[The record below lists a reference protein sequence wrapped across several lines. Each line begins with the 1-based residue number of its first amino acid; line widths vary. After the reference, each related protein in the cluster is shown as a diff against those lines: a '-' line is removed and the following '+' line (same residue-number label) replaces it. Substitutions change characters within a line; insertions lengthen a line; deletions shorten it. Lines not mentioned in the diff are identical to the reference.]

1 MTTVIDTFLYL
12 QRDIEQSFQRVQ
24 TIFSSSH
31 YDRRELDRIFNHIS
45 CTLDDLEKVNQ
56 LINSSSSVENESVNI
71 TSNQNASLLLNLS
84 ENDLGDEVS
93 NSRISIKNSTK
104 NNFTV
109 GYSKEN
115 EERLLVTN
123 SNATVD
129 LQPSFDERED
139 FIRRMKLQHDYYKN
153 KIQSINNETQMEII
167 QLDQT
172 PDDHKN
178 EDHIIRKQDEQLEQ
192 IHHSIVSL
200 KNLTQNINFE
210 INDHIRVLDNLET
223 GMIDSQGHVERLTNQ
238 TKTFI
243 RSSADDVGGHTCLF
257 ALAVGLFFILSIG
270 FTFVFGGSGVI
281 ANISVQLNKSE
292 KHDAKF
298 CLSRVLLN
306 DINLVKSS
314 MTDKSN
320 KSTLEQITDKM
331 EELDVEKEPINEEL
345 DEETLAMRA
354 MGLPTSFTSSL
365 IERGTTPRQRTHSRS
380 LSNEPMTGKKTNY

>member
-31 YDRRELDRIFNHIS
+31 YDRQELDHIFNHIS

-71 TSNQNASLLLNLS
+71 TSNKNAPLLLNLS
-84 ENDLGDEVS
+84 ENDFDDEIS
-93 NSRISIKNSTK
+93 NSQISIKNSAK
-104 NNFTV
+104 KNFTV
-109 GYSKEN
+109 GYSKDN

-123 SNATVD
+123 SNATID

-139 FIRRMKLQHDYYKN
+139 FIHRMKLQRDYYKN

-172 PDDHKN
+172 PDDHNN

-192 IHHSIVSL
+192 VHHSIVSL

-223 GMIDSQGHVERLTNQ
+223 GMIDSHGHVEILTNQ

-243 RSSADDVGGHTCLF
+243 RSSADEVGGHTCLF
-257 ALAVGLFFILSIG
+257 AFAVGLFFII
-270 FTFVFGGSGVI
+270 VI
-281 ANISVQLNKSE
+281 
-292 KHDAKF
+292 
-298 CLSRVLLN
+298 
-306 DINLVKSS
+306 
-314 MTDKSN
+314 
-320 KSTLEQITDKM
+320 
-331 EELDVEKEPINEEL
+331 
-345 DEETLAMRA
+345 
-354 MGLPTSFTSSL
+354 L
-365 IERGTTPRQRTHSRS
+365 I
-380 LSNEPMTGKKTNY
+380 LFF